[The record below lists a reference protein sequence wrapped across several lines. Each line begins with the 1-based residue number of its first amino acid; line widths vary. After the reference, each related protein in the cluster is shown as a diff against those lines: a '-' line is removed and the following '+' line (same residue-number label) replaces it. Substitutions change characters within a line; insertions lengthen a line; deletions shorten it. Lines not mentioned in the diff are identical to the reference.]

1 MKKIGKFLKYL
12 YYKTHKGFYFLCLVF
27 SRGFY
32 YYFYLFFSFLKKIF
46 KKSKKLEDIVNH
58 YKERQ
63 ERPEYFFLLLFATI
77 LFISTIYVIF
87 YDSNK
92 VVNLKDMEQEKEEV
106 IQEDSVQEK
115 VEEEKEEEKKPP
127 LETNLY
133 KKYGNKSIQEINF
146 NELRSVNSDVKA
158 WIIVDGTNINYPVVQ
173 TSNNDYYLKYNIKKK
188 KTTNGWPFIDYRN
201 SSSMSDDNTIFY
213 GHNLL
218 NKTAFGSI
226 SNLFT
231 KSWLNNSSHKILV
244 LTDTK
249 MYEYEIFSVYYSDPN
264 SYYLQT
270 KFSSPASKLNFF
282 NNLKVKSKVKLPAT
296 VSENDK
302 IITLSTCTDDNKGR
316 KVVHAKLVSISNR

>member
-32 YYFYLFFSFLKKIF
+32 YYFCLFFSFLKKIF

-92 VVNLKDMEQEKEEV
+92 VVNLKEMEQEKEEV

-133 KKYGNKSIQEINF
+133 KIYGNKSIQEINF
-146 NELRSVNSDVKA
+146 NELKSVNSDVKA

>member
-92 VVNLKDMEQEKEEV
+92 VVNLKEMEQEKEEV

-133 KKYGNKSIQEINF
+133 KIYGNKSIHEINF

>member
-92 VVNLKDMEQEKEEV
+92 VVNLKEMEQEKEEV

-133 KKYGNKSIQEINF
+133 KIYGNKSIHEINF

-173 TSNNDYYLKYNIKKK
+173 TSNNDYYLKYNIKRK

>member
-92 VVNLKDMEQEKEEV
+92 VVNLKEMEQEKEEV

-133 KKYGNKSIQEINF
+133 KIYGNKSIHEINF

-316 KVVHAKLVSISNR
+316 KAVHAKLVSISNR